1 MIKYKDIKEIIGFYV
16 TKDMEF
22 LDYRNCNNM
31 GLPAIAY
38 IIKGGYGYI
47 SLVREGDYVSRIVL
61 ERYRNVSK
69 DHIYNLDGIPLNAA
83 KSLINKFYED
93 DDF

>member
-16 TKDMEF
+16 NKDMEF

-31 GLPAIAY
+31 GTPSIAY
-38 IIKGGYGYI
+38 LIKGGYGYI

-61 ERYRNVSK
+61 ERYRRPPK
-69 DHIYNLDGIPLNAA
+69 ECPRNLEGIPLNAA

-93 DDF
+93 D